1 MSSLAVVPNHLQQ
14 RIDALEHELANRTR
28 QLESAEEALRAAN
41 ALHVQVTE
49 GSRDLRRVLL
59 PLYTALQ
66 KVFGEIDVMSV
77 PEAAVGGGEPAA
89 QWLDPR
95 KRQVWEAWKTKLPGI
110 PAKMIDALLV
120 HGSLN
125 QTQLR
130 IHAQCARSSVPNAV
144 MALNR
149 AGLINKSG
157 DGKISLKE
165 L

>member
-1 MSSLAVVPNHLQQ
+1 MSSLAVMPTLHEFAD
-14 RIDALEHELANRTR
+14 RIKKLER
-28 QLESAEEALRAAN
+28 QLEERNRQLEEAQDDLRAERSKN
-41 ALHVQVTE
+41 AQGAAAVAE
-49 GSRDLRRVLL
+49 LRRQLS
-59 PLYTALQ
+59 PLYNGLRA
-66 KVFGEIDVMSV
+66 VFGEMDALGVAEGTSGHV
-77 PEAAVGGGEPAA
+77 E
-89 QWLDPR
+89 PR
-95 KRQVWEAWKTKLPGI
+95 KAAVWEAWKTKLPGI

-120 HGSLN
+120 HGALN

>member
-77 PEAAVGGGEPAA
+77 PEAAAPTV
-89 QWLDPR
+89 DNR
-95 KRQVWEAWKTKLPGI
+95 KRAVWEAWKTKLPGI

-120 HGSLN
+120 HGALN

>member
-14 RIDALEHELANRTR
+14 RIDALEHELATRTR

-41 ALHVQVTE
+41 ALHVQVVE
-49 GSRDLRRVLL
+49 GSRDLRRVLM

-66 KVFGEIDVMSV
+66 KVFGEIDLMGV
-77 PEAAVGGGEPAA
+77 PEATSGNVE
-89 QWLDPR
+89 PR
-95 KRQVWEAWKTKLPGI
+95 KAAVWQAWKTKLPGI

-120 HGSLN
+120 HGALN